1 VIFLL
6 DLVRSRNLVSDSI
19 LNQIVYLYLA
29 SNDITGVLSDEV
41 CSLINLEELYIEDTS
56 LGGII

>member
-1 VIFLL
+1 M

-56 LGGII
+56 LEGII